1 MHFVVMGNIP
11 IDLDANAN
19 KKKTSS
25 WRVLLMDTENVC
37 YSGLMRQDYNVVSTG
52 AKTGNN
58 ITINRW
64 VSARGSYKCHC
75 DLTELHRF
83 RSTSHVVVLMMSHY
97 LVQFTR

>member
-1 MHFVVMGNIP
+1 M
-11 IDLDANAN
+11 A
-19 KKKTSS
+19 SS
-25 WRVLLMDTENVC
+25 VDGYRECLLLWVDET
-37 YSGLMRQDYNVVSTG
+37 GLDYNVVSTG